1 MTRILGQYRKRN
13 DFLDLQL
20 WFVKPIIYK
29 MFVHIKYKK
38 KVRDSKSLNYLF
50 KTIMLHFIYY

>member
-1 MTRILGQYRKRN
+1 MVPTQSIYLVMTQILGKYRKRN

-20 WFVKPIIYK
+20 WFVEPIIYK

-38 KVRDSKSLNYLF
+38 SEGLKKP
-50 KTIMLHFIYY
+50 